1 MNNKRLSIIIPF
13 YNVEQYIAQ
22 CLDSVYHQDIPE
34 EEYEVICVDDCSPDN
49 SISIVE
55 EYAKKHT
62 NLVIVRN
69 QYNRKLGGAR
79 NAGMKV
85 ATGNYIWF
93 IDSDDFIKKS
103 SIGKL
108 LSIAESD
115 KLDVLHFQYE
125 NYPDFWTPPRN
136 PFDTSVM
143 IGTEMFFST
152 DYIWYHDLVT
162 AWRKIYK
169 RQFLLEN
176 NIAFA
181 EHIMFE
187 DNDYAIEVFANAKR
201 VKHITDIVYSYRY
214 NPESITRVK
223 YTSEHI
229 GYWLNLCHRLR
240 VMRDKFIQNKYDVR
254 FVELIDGF
262 IRNNINNILNMYDQ
276 VDTIYRKEARR
287 MICKEINSSL
297 KPYISKQKYYKIK
310 LGIL

>member
-79 NAGMKV
+79 NAGMEV
-85 ATGNYIWF
+85 AKGNYIWF
-93 IDSDDFIKKS
+93 VDSDDFIKTS
-103 SIGKL
+103 CVGKL
-108 LSIAESD
+108 LSIAERD

-125 NYPDFWTPPRN
+125 NYPDTWTPPRN
-136 PFDTSVM
+136 PAD
-143 IGTEMFFST
+143 GTIMTGFEMFFSS
-152 DYIWYHDLVT
+152 DYVWYHDLVT
-162 AWRKIYK
+162 AWRKIYR

-187 DNDYAIEVFANAKR
+187 DNDYAIAVFANAKR
-201 VKHITDIVYSYRY
+201 VKHITDCVYCYRY

-240 VMRDKFIQNKYDVR
+240 VMKDNFISEKHDAR

-262 IRNNINNILNMYDQ
+262 IRNNLCNIMKMYDQ
-276 VDTIYRKEARR
+276 VETIYKKEATRLIR
-287 MICKEINSSL
+287 KQIDQSM

-310 LGIL
+310 LSIL

>member
-1 MNNKRLSIIIPF
+1 MKRLSIIIPF

-152 DYIWYHDLVT
+152 DYIWYHRSD
-162 AWRKIYK
+162 
-169 RQFLLEN
+169 
-176 NIAFA
+176 
-181 EHIMFE
+181 
-187 DNDYAIEVFANAKR
+187 
-201 VKHITDIVYSYRY
+201 
-214 NPESITRVK
+214 
-223 YTSEHI
+223 
-229 GYWLNLCHRLR
+229 
-240 VMRDKFIQNKYDVR
+240 
-254 FVELIDGF
+254 
-262 IRNNINNILNMYDQ
+262 
-276 VDTIYRKEARR
+276 
-287 MICKEINSSL
+287 
-297 KPYISKQKYYKIK
+297 
-310 LGIL
+310 